1 MGVTT
6 VNHSKNFVNPSN
18 PKCYTNGIE
27 SKWREV
33 KRQLPSSGRY
43 QLNEH
48 LPIHCWLLYCKLNK
62 KEPFWDLVGIVS
74 KRQKDIMEG
83 KWAEKSGIPTAA
95 TSIGNTV
102 EQNAEAR
109 KRRLITEQE
118 EAVSEPAEL
127 FRCGTRL
134 TIKEILFEESPQ
146 FITKNS
152 KSRTLKRFF
161 LFLQW

>member
-1 MGVTT
+1 
-6 VNHSKNFVNPSN
+6 
-18 PKCYTNGIE
+18 
-27 SKWREV
+27 
-33 KRQLPSSGRY
+33 
-43 QLNEH
+43 
-48 LPIHCWLLYCKLNK
+48 
-62 KEPFWDLVGIVS
+62 
-74 KRQKDIMEG
+74 MEG